1 MQLGKL
7 TIFSRDTEESDLT
20 FRESEY
26 LSLSEKYYIGVKV
39 SNISITRIERVSKPP
54 LGLWKNR
61 CSPNSQILKIF
72 RLAALTGAPCSIP

>member
-26 LSLSEKYYIGVKV
+26 LSLSEKYYIGDRGK
-39 SNISITRIERVSKPP
+39 SIKY
-54 LGLWKNR
+54 
-61 CSPNSQILKIF
+61 QHH
-72 RLAALTGAPCSIP
+72 